1 MPSIGEDTVTEH
13 LAALNELKLLFDVIT
28 EPLPAEEAQRP
39 RGLPKTRKEEI
50 NVGLIKKKKN
60 RKNWQQSSILNAHP
74 FLNSDYL
81 KNSF

>member
-50 NVGLIKKKKN
+50 NVGLI
-60 RKNWQQSSILNAHP
+60 
-74 FLNSDYL
+74 
-81 KNSF
+81 